1 MDEKDR
7 SGEPSVRELA
17 DRIGRGDP
25 AAEEALVRR
34 YGRPLEFML
43 RQKVRE
49 ASLAADL
56 AQDALLILIER
67 LRGPGLDDPDKLVA
81 FLHQTAS
88 NLARGE
94 ARTYYRRNTH
104 PDQGAL
110 ALAAVNAP
118 LLEDQ
123 VAREQLGAIIRQLL
137 EELGQARDREL
148 LKRFYLGGDSKEQL
162 CADFQISP
170 AHFDRIHFRAR
181 QRFRQIV
188 ESKASQFLP
197 NR

>member
-7 SGEPSVRELA
+7 SGEVSVRELA
-17 DRIGRGDP
+17 ERIGQGDP
-25 AAEEALVRR
+25 AAEETLARR
-34 YGRPLEFML
+34 YGRQLEFML
-43 RQKVRE
+43 RRQVRE
-49 ASLAADL
+49 ASLAADM

-81 FLHQTAS
+81 FLHQTAC

-104 PDQGAL
+104 PDPSAL
-110 ALAAVNAP
+110 ALAEVNEP
-118 LLEDQ
+118 LLEDLL
-123 VAREQLGAIIRQLL
+123 AREQLGAITRQLL
-137 EELGQARDREL
+137 EELGQPRDREL
-148 LKRFYLGGDSKEQL
+148 LRRFYLGDESKEQL

-188 ESKASQFLP
+188 ESKAGYFLP
-197 NR
+197 DR